1 MIEFVLFTIENYSY
15 QIDRE
20 KTKNLKI
27 SSEIKNGKIPLG
39 PFNDFKLAF
48 NDHEL

>member
-1 MIEFVLFTIENYSY
+1 MNEFVLFTIENYSF

-20 KTKNLKI
+20 KAKNLKV

-48 NDHEL
+48 NEHEL